1 MSAFGPSGQSKHD
14 VRRPLCGV
22 KRTISTQTELVLI
35 LSSATSATFNA
46 NAAANLNACIRARDP
61 GEAYSVLLA
70 RIPVNRMQ
78 FGRLW
83 WVFSWRTRL
92 LSGDPSRKR
101 CNNGRQDGF
110 SHDQS
115 PVIPTIT
122 SYMISAFRV
131 CAFVSFTANGM
142 STTTRRTHSASCA

>member
-1 MSAFGPSGQSKHD
+1 MQLGRKPM
-14 VRRPLCGV
+14 V
-22 KRTISTQTELVLI
+22 LV

-46 NAAANLNACIRARDP
+46 NAAANFNACIRAWNS

-70 RIPVNRMQ
+70 GIPVNRMQ

-101 CNNGRQDGF
+101 CNNGR
-110 SHDQS
+110 
-115 PVIPTIT
+115 
-122 SYMISAFRV
+122 
-131 CAFVSFTANGM
+131 
-142 STTTRRTHSASCA
+142 